1 MSIAPIGVFG
11 GTFDPIH
18 FGHLRL
24 AQEIAESV
32 RMAEVR
38 FMPGGTP
45 PHRAAPQVTAQ
56 QRMEMVLLATAGNPL
71 FTVDGREVSRSGPG
85 YTVDTLTE
93 LRREIGDKRPLCLLL
108 GADAFI
114 ELATWHRWHELFKLA
129 HLIVAHRPGFA
140 PETWPQRMP
149 EPLAR
154 EYEARRLH
162 QPFAVHLS
170 PAGGIAT
177 HAIAAL
183 DISGSMIRDSLARGV
198 SPRYLLP
205 DPVLDYIRSNG
216 LYVTQEVNEDR

>member
-24 AQEIAESV
+24 AQEIVESV

-71 FTVDGREVSRSGPG
+71 FTVDGREVSRTGPG

-114 ELATWHRWHELFKLA
+114 VEFYLQRTVR
-129 HLIVAHRPGFA
+129 IVRKYVVKNLLHVGANGFA
-140 PETWPQRMP
+140 MVAVVGFVPGAVTANNNPFHI
-149 EPLAR
+149 
-154 EYEARRLH
+154 RL
-162 QPFAVHLS
+162 
-170 PAGGIAT
+170 IC
-177 HAIAAL
+177 IC
-183 DISGSMIRDSLARGV
+183 
-198 SPRYLLP
+198 
-205 DPVLDYIRSNG
+205 
-216 LYVTQEVNEDR
+216 